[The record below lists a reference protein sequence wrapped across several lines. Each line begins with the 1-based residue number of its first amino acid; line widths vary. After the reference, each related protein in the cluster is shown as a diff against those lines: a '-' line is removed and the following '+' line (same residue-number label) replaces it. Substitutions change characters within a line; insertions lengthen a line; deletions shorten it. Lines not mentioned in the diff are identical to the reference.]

1 MKNPIGPLVV
11 LIFFVAEVL
20 IVNPQIFEM
29 YAETWHGF
37 FLGLLAFFFG
47 FLFVYTGKTF
57 WQTVLKWRWGY
68 LGLAA
73 VLYIIRLVEFN
84 TTAPGYLAAIES
96 NLWIFSL
103 FGFGYRYLNRPSRVL
118 SYLSQAAYPVY
129 IIHMFALY
137 AGAFLILPLN
147 IEVEF
152 KLIAIV
158 SFTGIVCYLGYEFI
172 IRRVGFLRPIFG
184 LKYNRFQSDQ
194 SPVKLAEPELNP
206 VPTNI
211 KNS

>member
-1 MKNPIGPLVV
+1 
-11 LIFFVAEVL
+11 
-20 IVNPQIFEM
+20 M

-47 FLFVYTGKTF
+47 FLFVYTGNTF
-57 WQTVLKWRWGY
+57 WQTVLTWRWAY

-73 VLYIIRLVEFN
+73 VMYTIRLMVFN

-103 FGFGYRYLNRPSRVL
+103 FGFGYRYLNRPSRAL

-137 AGAFLILPLN
+137 AGAYLILPLD
-147 IEVEF
+147 IAVEL
-152 KLIAIV
+152 KLAGVIL
-158 SFTGIVCYLGYEFI
+158 FTGIVCYLGYEFI
-172 IRRVGFLRPIFG
+172 IRRLGLMRPLFG
-184 LKYNRFQSDQ
+184 LKWITFPTDESI
-194 SPVKLAEPELNP
+194 VKVAETELKP
-206 VPTNI
+206 QISSVKTE
-211 KNS
+211 